1 MLDKWYKKEKPIFT
15 GITRGLGGFGFGK
28 AAAAGGGGGSPGT
41 AADPGNGHT
50 ASGGIISDYEEGGV
64 VYRSHTFLNPGTF
77 IISQLSSVHPAH
89 IDYLVV
95 GGGGAGAGSGYGSDG
110 QGGGGAGGLRSNHPL
125 IPGGK
130 QGPSFGVS
138 ATTYNVEVGLGAMA
152 GKNQGHSTNNNGNLG
167 RFGEASNFYKNGVSY
182 PDGSEYIRSPGG
194 GRSGGFGSQTDYRDG
209 EPGGSGGGGA
219 GGSAGAAGSGNQPTD
234 PNWPQPVGNNG
245 GARGGNYSSGGGG
258 GYESGGEDGSDP
270 DPGSGGAGIN
280 LTMESQIAIGYA
292 GGGAGG
298 SGGPGR
304 PSPPS
309 QGTASHGGGAGGTGR
324 PDDMPTYIGTSGL
337 TGTGG
342 GGGGSSSGSGTTGVP
357 NIAGWGGGDGGP
369 GIVVVRYKNGT
380 KNTAKATGGS
390 ISFYDA
396 GPGLKAIHTF
406 RTPGTFTATEALDCE
421 IVMIGG
427 GGGGGYQNAGGGGAG
442 GYRHIASHPV
452 PAAGHA
458 VAVGEFG
465 QGNGHGPSTSPGD
478 TINLRNG
485 SPTTF
490 AAGSLAVGGGGS
502 GGNEGPGGGS
512 AQGGVTPGPTG
523 GSSGGGGRHQGSATT
538 SGPYGNDGG
547 NGSSPEVSGGGGG
560 GAGGA
565 GQSAQPPQTGG
576 HGGLGVQ
583 LPTTFRDPRGFKY
596 GQGPDNSYW
605 WVAGG
610 GAGGSYGSGTPR
622 GGTGPGG
629 APSPRCGA
637 GGGGTPS
644 GYSSSSED
652 RVAPNSQPGMMGTG
666 SGGGGGGETVG
677 TDPFAGPRG
686 GSPGGSGILLIAY
699 SV

>member
-1 MLDKWYKKEKPIFT
+1 MLDKWHKKENPVFT
-15 GITRGLGGFGFGK
+15 GIVRGMGGFGFGK
-28 AAAAGGGGGSPGT
+28 AAAAAASGGDSSN
-41 AADPGNGHT
+41 DQGNGHT
-50 ASGGIISDYEEGGV
+50 ATGGIISDYEESGT
-64 VYRSHTFLNPGTF
+64 VYRSHTFINPGTF
-77 IISQLSSVHPAH
+77 VISQLSSVHPAT

-95 GGGGAGAGSGYGSDG
+95 GGGGGGAGSGYGSDG

-125 IPGGK
+125 IPSPK
-130 QGPSFGVS
+130 RGPAYPVS
-138 ATTYNVEVGLGAMA
+138 ATTYTVEVGLGAMA

-167 RFGEASNFYKNGVSY
+167 RFGGASNFYPSPVSY
-182 PDGSEYIRSPGG
+182 PNTSYIRAPGG
-194 GRSGGFGSQTDYRDG
+194 GRSGGFGDQVSYRDG
-209 EPGGSGGGGA
+209 SPGGSGGGGA
-219 GGSAGAAGSGNQPTD
+219 GGSNGAAGSGNQPTD
-234 PNWPQPVGNNG
+234 PNWPQPVGNDG
-245 GARGGNYSSGGGG
+245 GTRGGNYSSGGGG
-258 GYESGGEDGSDP
+258 GYEQQGEDGSDP

-280 LTMESQIAIGYA
+280 LTMESQIAVGYA

-357 NIAGWGGGDGGP
+357 AIAGWGGGDGGP

-380 KNTAKATGGS
+380 KNTAKATGGA

-458 VAVGEFG
+458 VTVGEFG
-465 QGNGHGPSTSPGD
+465 QGNGHGPNTSPGA
-478 TINLRNG
+478 TITLRNG

-490 AAGSLAVGGGGS
+490 AAGSLVVGGGGS
-502 GGNEGPGGGS
+502 GGNEGPGDGS
-512 AQGGVTPGPTG
+512 AQGSVVPGPTG
-523 GSSGGGGRHQGSATT
+523 GSSGGGGRNQGSATT

-547 NGSSPEVSGGGGG
+547 NGSSPEVCGGGGG

-565 GQSAQPPQTGG
+565 GQTGGASTNEGG

-583 LPTTFRDPRGFKY
+583 LPATFRDPRGFKY
-596 GQGPDNSYW
+596 GQGPDDSYW

-610 GAGGSYGSGTPR
+610 GGGGSYGGSGIPR
-622 GGTGPGG
+622 GGTGPSG

-644 GYSSSSED
+644 GYSSASES
-652 RVAPNSQPGMMGTG
+652 REAPNSQPGMMGTG
-666 SGGGGGGETVG
+666 GGGGGGGETVG
-677 TDPFAGPRG
+677 SDPFQGPRS

-699 SV
+699 DV